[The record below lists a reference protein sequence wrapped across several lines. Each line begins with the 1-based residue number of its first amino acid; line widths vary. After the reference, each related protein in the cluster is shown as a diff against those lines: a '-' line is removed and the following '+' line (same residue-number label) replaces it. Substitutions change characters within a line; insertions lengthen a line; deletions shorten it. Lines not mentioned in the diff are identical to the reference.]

1 MITDMLTT
9 PCTVTATRMVS
20 TPTAIPIIRNPMDL
34 LPPMTGMVDMVIG
47 RTEISMGTD
56 TMQPT
61 HRVFTVTAMR
71 MVTTPATTP
80 IIRNPMG
87 PLPRMMTAMLPGTRR
102 LIRLRCMV
110 TGTLTTIMAPHSC
123 TSHTVMG
130 TVRQTASPSV
140 CLAPTTAPVWLS

>member
-9 PCTVTATRMVS
+9 PCTGTAMRMIS

-34 LPPMTGMVDMVIG
+34 LPRMRSMVDMVTG
-47 RTEISMGTD
+47 MGTD

-61 HRVFTVTAMR
+61 HRVCTVTATR

-80 IIRNPMG
+80 IIRNPMA
-87 PLPRMMTAMLPGTRR
+87 PLPRMVTGTKR

-123 TSHTVMG
+123 TSHTV
-130 TVRQTASPSV
+130 RQTASPSV

>member
-9 PCTVTATRMVS
+9 PCTVTNTRMVS
-20 TPTAIPIIRNPMDL
+20 MPTTILSIRNRMDL
-34 LPPMTGMVDMVIG
+34 LPRMTGMMTGTVDMVIG
-47 RTEISMGTD
+47 MGTD

-140 CLAPTTAPVWLS
+140 CLAPTTAPAWLS

>member
-9 PCTVTATRMVS
+9 PCTVTNTRMVS
-20 TPTAIPIIRNPMDL
+20 MPTTILSICNRMDL
-34 LPPMTGMVDMVIG
+34 LPGMMTGTVDMVIG
-47 RTEISMGTD
+47 MGTD

-87 PLPRMMTAMLPGTRR
+87 PLTRMVTGTKR

>member
-9 PCTVTATRMVS
+9 PCTVTAMRMVS
-20 TPTAIPIIRNPMDL
+20 TLTA
-34 LPPMTGMVDMVIG
+34 
-47 RTEISMGTD
+47 
-56 TMQPT
+56 
-61 HRVFTVTAMR
+61 
-71 MVTTPATTP
+71 TP
-80 IIRNPMG
+80 IIRNRMDL
-87 PLPRMMTAMLPGTRR
+87 LPRMTDMVTGTRR

-123 TSHTVMG
+123 ASHTVMG

>member
-1 MITDMLTT
+1 M
-9 PCTVTATRMVS
+9 VT
-20 TPTAIPIIRNPMDL
+20 
-34 LPPMTGMVDMVIG
+34 G
-47 RTEISMGTD
+47 MGTD

-61 HRVFTVTAMR
+61 HRVCTVTAMR

-80 IIRNPMG
+80 IIRNRMG

-110 TGTLTTIMAPHSC
+110 KGTLTTIMAPHSC

>member
-1 MITDMLTT
+1 MITDMRTT
-9 PCTVTATRMVS
+9 PCTGTAMRMIS

-34 LPPMTGMVDMVIG
+34 LPRMRSMVDMVTG
-47 RTEISMGTD
+47 MGTD

-61 HRVFTVTAMR
+61 HRVCTV
-71 MVTTPATTP
+71 
-80 IIRNPMG
+80 
-87 PLPRMMTAMLPGTRR
+87 TAMLPGTRR

>member
-9 PCTVTATRMVS
+9 PCTVTNTRMVS
-20 TPTAIPIIRNPMDL
+20 MPTTILSIRNRMDL
-34 LPPMTGMVDMVIG
+34 LPRMTGMMTGTVDMVIG
-47 RTEISMGTD
+47 MGTD

-87 PLPRMMTAMLPGTRR
+87 PLPRMVTGTKR

-123 TSHTVMG
+123 TSHTV
-130 TVRQTASPSV
+130 RQTASPSV

>member
-61 HRVFTVTAMR
+61 HRVFTVTAM
-71 MVTTPATTP
+71 
-80 IIRNPMG
+80 
-87 PLPRMMTAMLPGTRR
+87 LPGTRR
-102 LIRLRCMV
+102 LIRLICMV

-123 TSHTVMG
+123 TSYTVMG

>member
-1 MITDMLTT
+1 MITDMRTT
-9 PCTVTATRMVS
+9 PCTGTAMRMIS

-34 LPPMTGMVDMVIG
+34 LPRMTGMVDMVIG

-61 HRVFTVTAMR
+61 HRVCTV
-71 MVTTPATTP
+71 
-80 IIRNPMG
+80 
-87 PLPRMMTAMLPGTRR
+87 TAMLPGTRR